1 MSYKWIS
8 KHDRLRVLIFLVG
21 LLGLSW
27 CEEETVFSNSWAV
40 EVKGGGHVADRLA
53 EKHGFINK
61 GLVRKTL
68 LEFNSTVLTMIFF
81 SRLVV

>member
-8 KHDRLRVLIFLVG
+8 KHDCLLVLIFLLG